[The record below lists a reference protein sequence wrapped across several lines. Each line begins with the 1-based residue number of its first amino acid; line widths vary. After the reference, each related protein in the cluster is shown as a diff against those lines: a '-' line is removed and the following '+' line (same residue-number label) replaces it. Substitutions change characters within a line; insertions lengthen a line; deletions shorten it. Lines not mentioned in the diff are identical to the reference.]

1 MEENVLIL
9 GATSDMAV
17 AMARQLAQE
26 GYSITLAARNTDR
39 LSALEGDLRVRFKA
53 MVTSARFDALDY
65 ASHQAFYDSLGEK
78 PDVVICIFGLLGD
91 QQEAQ
96 QNWLHCAD
104 IIHSNYTGAVSIL
117 NVVAN
122 DFERRR
128 KGVIVGI
135 SSVAGERGRQSNY
148 IYGSAKA
155 AFSAYL
161 SGLRNRLYHH
171 GVHVVTVKPG
181 FVKTKMIENLTTP
194 GLLTASPKKVALK
207 VSTAIRKKTNSIY
220 VLSIW
225 RVVMTVIKMI
235 PEGLF
240 KKLKL

>member
-17 AMARQLAQE
+17 AIARHLALE
-26 GYSITLAARNTDR
+26 GYSITLAARNTER
-39 LSALEGDLRVRFKA
+39 LAALEGDLRVRHKA
-53 MVTSARFDALDY
+53 MVSSVRFDALDF
-65 ASHQAFYDSLGEK
+65 ASHEAFYLSLPEK
-78 PDVVICIFGLLGD
+78 PDVVICVFGLLGD
-91 QQEAQ
+91 QVIAQ
-96 QNWLHCAD
+96 QDWSHCQE

-117 NVVAN
+117 NIIAS
-122 DFERRR
+122 DFERRK
-128 KGVIVGI
+128 KGTIVGI

-148 IYGSAKA
+148 LYGSAKA
-155 AFSAYL
+155 GFTAYL

-194 GLLTASPKKVALK
+194 GILTATPKKVAEK
-207 VSTAIRKKTNSIY
+207 ISRAIVRKKNVVY
-220 VLSIW
+220 VLSMWALI
-225 RVVMTVIKMI
+225 MLIIKLI
-235 PEGLF
+235 PEAIF

>member
-181 FVKTKMIENLTTP
+181 FVKTKMIEGLSTP
-194 GLLTASPKKVALK
+194 AILTASPKKVAET
-207 VSTAIRKKTNSIY
+207 VSRSIRKKKNTIY
-220 VLSIW
+220 VLSAW
-225 RVVMTVIKMI
+225 RLIMYIIKSI
-235 PEGLF
+235 PESIF